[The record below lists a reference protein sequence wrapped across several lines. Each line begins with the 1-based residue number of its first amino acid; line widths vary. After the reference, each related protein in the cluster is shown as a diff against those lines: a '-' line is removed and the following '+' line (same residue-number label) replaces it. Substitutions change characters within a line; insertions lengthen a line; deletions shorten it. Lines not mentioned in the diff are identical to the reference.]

1 MYLHGEFINRNGRI
15 IRVEILTH
23 RDRLPD
29 IEVEGEGSGVR
40 WTSDPVEITN
50 EVNDTF
56 DHLLRSSASI
66 RLDARGFLPGLFCT
80 SCMDAVVNIWQD
92 DECVF
97 AGYVEPQSYSQPFN
111 EAWDEIEINCI
122 DALSALQYYNYK
134 GIGTIGVTYEGIK
147 ASAEQRT
154 LGDLTED
161 IISAITRDLDI
172 HAAHAADI
180 WYDGS
185 IRLSASGD
193 ASEIFKKVSV
203 SELLFLGDTEDDVWT
218 AQSVLEEI
226 MRYLDL
232 HIRQEGFSFRIFSW
246 STVKSDETIIWRTI
260 DGLLSQDST
269 FRKTVG
275 ISAENV
281 SGTDTR
287 ISFGETFNR
296 ISLTCETTPMDSLVQ
311 SPLDEESMTSPYTNR
326 QLYMT
331 EYVTPYKKPTASGFD
346 GAEEAVEFYYLLTGE
361 KETSAES
368 FTRDWYVQVYDHIC
382 WRFQDGSGLNLMDL
396 CYGNRNQ
403 QMLPNWLVTVP
414 GAALLAFGSVKRTGD
429 GSDNSMIA
437 RIEMR
442 KSLVVSVNGNGSDD
456 SDAYPNETSLLN
468 ASPLAVYYG
477 NTTGGVF
484 SPVDDDTTNYIVIS
498 GRLVLNALNK
508 VTCTYE
514 NRPKVPGDVIQSGR
528 PVINV
533 VPWNDKGRYYTQQW
547 WMASTPTSTPT
558 ADTGRIGLVPY
569 TGDGVQEYEFRYSA
583 IGESSDTI
591 SKVGVIACMLIIGDK
606 CVVETGTQGQT
617 SDFEWRTFKER
628 SECASDDEYY
638 AQCFTIG
645 FDPKIGDKLIGTE
658 FDIQNNIDYR
668 MGLDVEGT
676 AIPLRRSDRIQ
687 GNVRFMILGP
697 VNTVWGEVTRRHP
710 TWFRH
715 TKWGENEI
723 PLMAHVSSI
732 FITDFEMKIYSDN
745 GLINNADNSD
755 LIYMSDTREDF
766 VNKKDD
772 ITFRLD
778 SALTSMEREELGIS
792 ASINI
797 STPVDLTT
805 GNGLLSVYDIARKE
819 SEKPEKLYVD
829 SYYREYRNPR
839 ILLEQKLEDGAGSMF
854 DHYLHPALPGK
865 KFFATGI
872 SRNLIEGW
880 AQLSLKEIDND

>member
-29 IEVEGEGSGVR
+29 IEIDVEGSGVR

-66 RLDARGFLPGLFCT
+66 RLDTRGFLPGLFCT

-111 EAWDEIEINCI
+111 ESWDEIEINCI

-134 GIGTIGVTYEGIK
+134 GIGTLGVTYEGIK
-147 ASAEQRT
+147 ASAEQCT
-154 LGDLTED
+154 FGDLTEG
-161 IISAITRDLDI
+161 ILSAITRDLDI
-172 HAAHAADI
+172 HAAHATDI

-193 ASEIFKKVSV
+193 VTEIFRDVTV

-246 STVKSDETIIWRTI
+246 STVKSDETIIWHTI

-269 FRKTVG
+269 LRKTVG

-281 SGTDTR
+281 SGTDTH
-287 ISFGETFNR
+287 ISIGETFNR

-311 SPLDEESMTSPYTNR
+311 SPLDEESMTSPFSNR
-326 QLYMT
+326 QLYLT
-331 EYVTPYKKPTASGFD
+331 EYCVPSRDSLDIFRDFLKLFN
-346 GAEEAVEFYYLLTGE
+346 GE
-361 KETSAES
+361 KTSGEA
-368 FTRDWYVQVYDHIC
+368 FTRDWYMRVYDHMS
-382 WRFQDGSGLNLMDL
+382 WKFYDGSGRDL
-396 CYGNRNQ
+396 IGNAVENRDQ
-403 QMLPNWLVTVP
+403 SSLPNRIAANGGAFLV
-414 GAALLAFGSVKRTGD
+414 AFGNVKKD
-429 GSDNSMIA
+429 GTESDNSMVAKIDMTKYLA
-437 RIEMR
+437 
-442 KSLVVSVNGNGSDD
+442 VQVNGNGKD
-456 SDAYPNETSLLN
+456 SEDAYPNEDSLL
-468 ASPLAVYYG
+468 AQAPLAEYTG
-477 NTTGGVF
+477 NSTGGVF
-484 SPVDDDTTNYIVIS
+484 SPADDDTTNYIVIS
-498 GRLVLNALNK
+498 GRIELDPNIMA
-508 VTCTYE
+508 TCSYE
-514 NRPKVPGDVIQSGR
+514 TRPTSENDLFESWGSPKLDPVPAKDTTR
-528 PVINV
+528 L
-533 VPWNDKGRYYTQQW
+533 YCQQW
-547 WMASTPTSTPT
+547 WMAATPTSTP
-558 ADTGRIGLVPY
+558 AVDYYRHGGHAGLIPY
-569 TGDGVQEYEFRYSA
+569 TGEFPQEYEFRYSA
-583 IGESSDTI
+583 IGDSSDTI
-591 SKVGVIACMLIIGDK
+591 SKVGVLACMLIIGDK

-658 FDIQNNIDYR
+658 FDIQNNIDYH

-676 AIPLRRSDRIQ
+676 AIPIRRSDRIQ
-687 GNVRFMILGP
+687 GNVRFLILGP

-723 PLMAHVSSI
+723 PLMAHVRTI
-732 FITDFEMKIYSDN
+732 FIKEFEVQIYSDN
-745 GLINNADNSD
+745 GLINNTDNSD

-766 VNKKDD
+766 VNKKED

-778 SALTSMEREELGIS
+778 SALTATERQELGIS
-792 ASINI
+792 ASVNI
-797 STPVDLTT
+797 STPVNITT
-805 GNGLLSVYDIARKE
+805 GNGLLSVYDMIRKE

-829 SYYREYRNPR
+829 SYYREYCSPR
-839 ILLEQKLEDGAGSMF
+839 ILMEQKLDDGAGSMF